1 MSRRHKNHHRRDKT
15 KMQIE
20 ERQQTRELRD
30 AYRGDYEEFLD
41 DYDDDERGEDVELEL
56 VDIGELKKLREVK
69 ELKDIRI
76 MPKDPQEEYELEP
89 EEPQKWYVLDTN
101 LIISCV
107 DVLYDPRDKDW
118 REPLNF
124 KPDISHAHL
133 IIPDMV
139 REELNNLKNEHSFRG
154 MMAKIA
160 LKRLANFF
168 PNSGRKLSEIMNLEK
183 PIATGWND
191 QVISVLPLHNGF
203 SKNLPWKPA
212 ETDNDGWIAV
222 TALAATLIREKK
234 FPTNCEYIS
243 NYELMEQRSDSK
255 DVFLLTNDYDLL
267 TKADE
272 YGVAVQCYSFER
284 REPYTGFRE
293 VKVSPE
299 VFEKYYHEEYL
310 SREEFEECL
319 PDELPLIANEY
330 IAMEPEGDIYPK
342 GYFSADIPFVNVARY
357 HKRNDMLYPMRFMNH
372 EGKTPPNAGIATYF
386 DALNDDRVDVVIA
399 TGEAGTGKTYQ
410 AIAHAIRT
418 VSEGKY
424 SRAVLVT
431 TISAK
436 NPLGALKGGQKEK
449 MEPMVAFCKDAI
461 SSYLSNTP
469 EFKKKREQLR
479 KFGDTISDEDAEEYY
494 ESKSS
499 RKKSRKNKM
508 YVNYDYDSDEY
519 LDYEDFEETNSRRG
533 RNKQKKD
540 AKDTRK
546 NQMSFH
552 DLLKKEVDEIFDR
565 YFECYPYEQVQGR
578 SFEDAII
585 ILDEFQRIHDVDD
598 LHTIITRTSRN
609 SKLIICGDVAQ
620 IHQSTSEKMLMNG
633 VTYARARYFDWERCA
648 NVYLVEQMRNVV
660 AEYETEHYRRAYRRI
675 GLF

>member
-1 MSRRHKNHHRRDKT
+1 MSRKHRSRYRKDKT
-15 KMQIE
+15 KSQIE
-20 ERQQTRELRD
+20 ERQHTRELRD
-30 AYRGDYEEFLD
+30 AYRGDYERPLD
-41 DYDDDERGEDVELEL
+41 DYEEEGRIEIPEPTSAEIETLGKIMKAKELESSS
-56 VDIGELKKLREVK
+56 
-69 ELKDIRI
+69 
-76 MPKDPQEEYELEP
+76 QEEPVTESQKT
-89 EEPQKWYVLDTN
+89 PQKWYVLDTN
-101 LIISCV
+101 LIIACV
-107 DVLYDPRDKDW
+107 NVLYDPRDEDW

-124 KPDISHAHL
+124 EPDISHAHL
-133 IIPDMV
+133 IIPDKV
-139 REELNNLKNEHSFRG
+139 REELNTLKEERSFRG

-191 QVISVLPLHNGF
+191 QVISTLPVYHDF
-203 SKNLPWKPA
+203 AKNLPWRPA

-222 TALAATLIREKK
+222 SALIATLIHKRE
-234 FPTNCEYIS
+234 FPSSGQNIS
-243 NYELMEQRSDSK
+243 ESELLKCSSNSK
-255 DVFLLTNDYDLL
+255 DVYLLTNDYDLL

-272 YGVAVQCYSFER
+272 YGVAVMRYSFER
-284 REPYTGFRE
+284 RESYTGFRE
-293 VKVSPE
+293 VKVPPE
-299 VFEKYYHEEYL
+299 IFEKYYHEESL

-319 PDELPLIANEY
+319 PNELPLIANEY
-330 IAMEPEGDIYPK
+330 IAMEPEGDMYPK
-342 GYFSADIPFVNVARY
+342 GYFSADIPFINVARY
-357 HKRNDMLYPMRFMNH
+357 HKRNDKLYPMRFMDH
-372 EGKTPPNAGIATYF
+372 EGKTPPNAGIATYY
-386 DALNDDRVDVVIA
+386 DALNDDRIDVVIA

-424 SRAVLVT
+424 SRVVLVT

-449 MEPMVAFCKDAI
+449 MAPMVAFCKDAI
-461 SSYLSNTP
+461 SAYLANTP
-469 EFKKKREQLR
+469 ELKKKREQLR
-479 KFGDTISDEDAEEYY
+479 KFGDVITDEDSPDYY

-499 RKKSRKNKM
+499 RKKNRKNKT
-508 YVNYDYDSDEY
+508 YVNYDYESDDY
-519 LDYEDFEETNSRRG
+519 LDYDDYEDVHSRRG
-533 RNKQKKD
+533 RNKQKNDISKD
-540 AKDTRK
+540 SKRK
-546 NQMSFH
+546 SQMSFH
-552 DLLKKEVDEIFDR
+552 DLLNKEVDGIFDR

-598 LHTIITRTSRN
+598 LHTIITRTARN

-633 VTYARARYFDWERCA
+633 VTYARVRYFDWERCA
-648 NVYLVEQMRNVV
+648 NIYLEEQMRNVV
-660 AEYETEHYRRAYRRI
+660 AEYETENYRRAYRRI